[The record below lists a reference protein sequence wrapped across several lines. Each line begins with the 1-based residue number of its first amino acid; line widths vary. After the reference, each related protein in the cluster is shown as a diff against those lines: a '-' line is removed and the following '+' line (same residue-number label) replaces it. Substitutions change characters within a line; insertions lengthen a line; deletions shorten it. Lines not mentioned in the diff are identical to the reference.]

1 MSSTIALSKMTELN
15 VVPESNEAMTESYV
29 MVDPAGRFFDNAQGA
44 YTYSLPILE
53 VGVEEALKG
62 VLIEPERFRRRG
74 GRYDW

>member
-1 MSSTIALSKMTELN
+1 
-15 VVPESNEAMTESYV
+15 MTESYV
-29 MVDPAGRFFDNAQGA
+29 MIDPAGRFFDNAQGT

-53 VGVEEALKG
+53 VGVEEALKE